1 MNLVDGNIKLRAL
14 EPEDLDFLFE
24 MENDEDFWQISSTQA
39 PFSKHLLTKYLA
51 NAHLD
56 IYQAKQL
63 RLVIDYQNKPI
74 GFIDLFDF
82 NPQHQRAGIGILI
95 AKEYQN
101 KGLGLQVLN
110 LLISYAFN
118 VLLLHQLYADIETDN
133 TASIKLFEKANF
145 KLVGIKKEW
154 NFTKNGYKDEALYQL
169 INKINVTF

>member
-1 MNLVDGNIKLRAL
+1 MYLTKDNIRLRAL
-14 EPEDLDFLFE
+14 EPDDLDFLFTT
-24 MENDEDFWQISSTQA
+24 ENDEDFWQISSTQV
-39 PFSKHLLTKYLA
+39 PFSKHLLAKYIA
-51 NAHLD
+51 NSHMD

-63 RLVIDYQNKPI
+63 RLVIDYQKQAI

-95 AKEYQN
+95 VKEFQN
-101 KGLGLQVLN
+101 KGLGLKVLN
-110 LLISYAFN
+110 LIVDYAFN

-145 KLVGIKKEW
+145 RLVGVKKEW
-154 NFTKNGYKDEALYQL
+154 NFTNNGYKDEALYQL